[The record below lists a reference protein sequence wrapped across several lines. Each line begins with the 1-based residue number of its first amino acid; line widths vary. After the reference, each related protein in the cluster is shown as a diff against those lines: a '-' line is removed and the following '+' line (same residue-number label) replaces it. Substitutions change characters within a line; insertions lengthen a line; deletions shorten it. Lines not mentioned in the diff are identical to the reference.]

1 MKSEKAK
8 QYLKN
13 NREEV
18 EINWE
23 TGETEW
29 MIWPKDARKA
39 VEIAERE
46 AEERVYEK
54 LKAEIAKLKICLDE
68 SKQRRK

>member
-23 TGETEW
+23 TGETAW
-29 MIWPKDARKA
+29 MIWPEDARQRHSA
-39 VEIAERE
+39 AGSAADIRDDQRLREI
-46 AEERVYEK
+46 K
-54 LKAEIAKLKICLDE
+54 SII
-68 SKQRRK
+68 

>member
-23 TGETEW
+23 TGETAW
-29 MIWPKDARKA
+29 MIWPEDARKA
-39 VEIAERE
+39 VEIAEHE

-54 LKAEIAKLKICLDE
+54 L
-68 SKQRRK
+68 RRL

>member
-23 TGETEW
+23 TGETAW

-39 VEIAERE
+39 RAPTATIGPRRRTTE
-46 AEERVYEK
+46 ATTTR
-54 LKAEIAKLKICLDE
+54 ATSTSTRAA
-68 SKQRRK
+68 STR

>member
-39 VEIAERE
+39 VELAEQE
-46 AEERVYEK
+46 AEEAARKYAKKIWTPSVSTRV
-54 LKAEIAKLKICLDE
+54 
-68 SKQRRK
+68 

>member
-18 EINWE
+18 EIAE
-23 TGETEW
+23 Q
-29 MIWPKDARKA
+29 DAEARMRRKA
-39 VEIAERE
+39 VQAFDDMWFSGLEPDYEYHRRNFIKKLNEI
-46 AEERVYEK
+46 
-54 LKAEIAKLKICLDE
+54 
-68 SKQRRK
+68 